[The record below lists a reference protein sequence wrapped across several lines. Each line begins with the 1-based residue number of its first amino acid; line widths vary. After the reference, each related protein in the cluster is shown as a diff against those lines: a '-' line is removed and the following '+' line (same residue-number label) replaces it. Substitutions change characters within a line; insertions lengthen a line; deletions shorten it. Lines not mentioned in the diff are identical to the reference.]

1 MTHFFLNDPK
11 VKSLVF
17 VTVIVPDEGETI
29 PVLSANAP
37 ATKLGTFFDSKDG
50 FIKLSKA
57 GVHTSFDQDLTAK
70 EQAIAYATQT
80 PASEA
85 VFGAKSGTPAWK
97 NKPGFFCSGKKD
109 GAINPALERFMA
121 KPSKLKTLK

>member
-17 VTVIVPDEGETI
+17 VTVILPDEGETI

-37 ATKLGTFFDSKDG
+37 ATKLSTFFDSKDG

-57 GVHTSFDQDLTAK
+57 GVHTSFAQDLTAK
-70 EQAIAYATQT
+70 ELAIAYATQT
-80 PASEA
+80 PDSEA
-85 VFGAKSGTPAWK
+85 AFGAKPGTPA
-97 NKPGFFCSGKKD
+97 
-109 GAINPALERFMA
+109 
-121 KPSKLKTLK
+121 